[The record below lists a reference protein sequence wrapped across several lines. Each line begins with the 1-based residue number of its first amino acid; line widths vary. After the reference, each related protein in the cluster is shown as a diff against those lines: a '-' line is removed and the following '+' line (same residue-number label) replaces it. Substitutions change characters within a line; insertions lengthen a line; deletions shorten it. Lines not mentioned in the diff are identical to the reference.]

1 MLNILLVDPNN
12 DRNSK
17 MSKKIR
23 QTGHRVKA
31 CRDFHEAVQ
40 LLKEDNFDA
49 IIERVTSSDFFI
61 TNCSPFY
68 FDYNKSKYIA
78 HYIGDG
84 ENTANKEFIE
94 IVTKLAFNNLKET
107 KDNIFLYAD
116 KNVDVM
122 IIEPTTILRIGLRT
136 IIEGTSFLNYAGEA
150 KTAYDAVPLLE
161 EIHTDVILIGVNLK
175 DGKEVDACK
184 LIKVR
189 YPNMSIVVFCNI
201 EDQEIAFPYIR
212 DWADA
217 ILLKNCDKTDL
228 IYAIIKVVQG
238 GKFIDAK
245 IVKELLVKSNSEVG
259 KNPLNLLTA
268 QEQKVFQR
276 LALGKTNKEIASE
289 LYLSPA
295 TVRNYVSKILRKL
308 NLPNRSAVVSYA
320 LKNLYIQK

>member
-1 MLNILLVDPNN
+1 MLNILLIDPNN
-12 DRNSK
+12 ERNSK
-17 MSKKIR
+17 MLKKIR
-23 QTGHRVKA
+23 QMGHRVKG
-31 CRDFHEAVQ
+31 CRNFYEAVQ

-49 IIERVTSSDFFI
+49 IIERVIPSDLYI
-61 TNCSPFY
+61 TNCSPLY

-84 ENTANKEFIE
+84 ESAANKEFFE
-94 IVTKLAFNNLKET
+94 IVTKLAFTNLTEV
-107 KDNIFLYAD
+107 KDNIFLFAD
-116 KNVDVM
+116 KNLDVM
-122 IIEPTTILRIGLRT
+122 IIEPTTILRIGLKA
-136 IIEGTSFLNYAGEA
+136 IIESTFFLNYAGEA
-150 KTAYDAVPLLE
+150 KTACDAVPLLE

-175 DGKEVDACK
+175 DDKEVDACK

-189 YPNMSIVVFCNI
+189 HPNMSIVIFCNI
-201 EDQEIAFPYIR
+201 EEQEIAFPYIK

-217 ILLKNCDKTDL
+217 ILLKSCDKTDL
-228 IYAIIKVVQG
+228 IYAITKVVQG
-238 GKFIDAK
+238 GKFIDTK
-245 IVKELLVKSNSEVG
+245 IVKELLAKPNSEVG

-268 QEQKVFQR
+268 QEQKVFYA

-320 LKNLYIQK
+320 MKNLYIQR